1 MITQLTEPATTTI
14 GERIAVARAKAGLT
28 ATELSN
34 RINITARTVTQY
46 EKGKSEP
53 PVSNLVKIAD
63 ALETSASWI
72 AFGNDISA
80 AKQAAKAAADL
91 SRVVMALS
99 KKYPECLDPD
109 RVALVVELAH
119 KNAHAKGTHLEAEL
133 DQLEALI

>member
-1 MITQLTEPATTTI
+1 MNTHITAPGTSTI
-14 GERIAVARAKAGLT
+14 GERIAMARARAGLT

-63 ALETSASWI
+63 ALGTSASWI
-72 AFGNDISA
+72 AFGSDISA
-80 AKQAAKAAADL
+80 AKKAAKSAADL

-99 KKYPECLDPD
+99 KKYPEGLDPD

-119 KNAHAKGTHLEAEL
+119 KNAHAKGTHIEAEL